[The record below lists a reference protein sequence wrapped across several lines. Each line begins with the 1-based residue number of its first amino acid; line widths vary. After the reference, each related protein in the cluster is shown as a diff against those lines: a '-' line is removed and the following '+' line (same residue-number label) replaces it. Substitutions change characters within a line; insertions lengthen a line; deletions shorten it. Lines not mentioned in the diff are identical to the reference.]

1 MIRPYLEAGK
11 LVTTHGVR
19 GELKMEL
26 WCGEAALL
34 KKAKTLYGTAA
45 GGRPVQVQ
53 MLRQLPNSMAIL
65 KLEGVDD
72 MDAARRLVGS
82 MLYFD
87 RNDVQLAKGVCFIS
101 DLLGCQVEDAD
112 TGRIYGTVLS
122 VTHPGPQDIYTVKT
136 PSGEERMF
144 PGVPAFLVDKQPEQ
158 GRILIRPIAGMF
170 DDDVVLDKPGEGE
183 DA

>member
-34 KKAKTLYGTAA
+34 KRAKVLYGTAE
-45 GGRPVQVQ
+45 GGKPMAVQA
-53 MLRQLPNSMAIL
+53 LRQLPNSMAIL

-87 RNDVQLAKGVCFIS
+87 RNDVRLAKGVCFIS
-101 DLLGCQVEDAD
+101 DLLGCEVRDAD
-112 TGRIYGTVLS
+112 DGRVYGTVKS
-122 VTHPGPQDIYTVKT
+122 VTHPGPQDIYTVVT

-144 PGVPAFLVDKQPEQ
+144 PGVPAFLVDKQPEA
-158 GRILIRPIAGMF
+158 GYISIRPIPGMF
-170 DDDVVLDKPGEGE
+170 DDDVVLDKPEAVE
-183 DA
+183 EE

>member
-34 KKAKTLYGTAA
+34 KRAKTLYGTAE
-45 GGRPVQVQ
+45 GGRPVKVQ
-53 MLRQLPNSMAIL
+53 ALRQLPGSMALI
-65 KLEGVDD
+65 KLEGVED
-72 MDAARRLVGS
+72 MDAARRMVGS

-87 RNDVQLAKGVCFIS
+87 RNDVRLAKGVCFIS
-101 DLLGCQVEDAD
+101 DLLGCRVEDAD
-112 TGRIYGTVLS
+112 TGRVYGTVKS
-122 VTHPGPQDIYTVKT
+122 VTHPGPQDIYTVVT

-144 PGVPAFLVDKQPEQ
+144 PGVPAFLVDKQPKE
-158 GRILIRPIAGMF
+158 GRILIRPIPGMF
-170 DDDVVLDKPGEGE
+170 DDDVILDVAQPEE
-183 DA
+183 EA

>member
-34 KKAKTLYGTAA
+34 KHAKTLYGTAE
-45 GGRPVQVQ
+45 GGRPVKVLA
-53 MLRQLPNSMAIL
+53 LRQLPGDMALL

-72 MDAARRLVGS
+72 MDAARKLVGT

-87 RNDVQLAKGVCFIS
+87 RNDVRLAKGVSFIS
-101 DLLGCQVEDAD
+101 DLLGCEVRDAD
-112 TGRIYGTVLS
+112 TGCVYGTVKS
-122 VTHPGPQDIYTVKT
+122 VTHPGPQDIYTVAT

-144 PGVPAFLVDKQPEQ
+144 PGVPAFLVDKKPEE
-158 GRILIRPIAGMF
+158 GFILIRPIPGMF
-170 DDDVVLDKPGEGE
+170 DDDVLE
-183 DA
+183 DRAGAEEEA